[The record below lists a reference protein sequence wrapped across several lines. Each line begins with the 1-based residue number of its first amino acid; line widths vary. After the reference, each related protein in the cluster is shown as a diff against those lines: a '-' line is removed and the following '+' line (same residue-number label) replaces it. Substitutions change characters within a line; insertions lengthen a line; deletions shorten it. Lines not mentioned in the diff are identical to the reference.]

1 MPRDFYKILGVPRDA
16 SPDQIKKAYRRLARK
31 WHPDF
36 NPGNKEAEQKFK
48 DISAAYEC
56 LSNKE
61 KRKIYDEFG
70 EEGLQAGFDAEKARE
85 YKKWQ
90 DFQRQQAGRSYQDFG
105 RYENAEDIFGD
116 LFGFT
121 GGQAGFRAT
130 QSSRGR
136 DIEHHMTIDLISALK
151 GFKTELSMETLKPCP
166 TCNGSGIDPK
176 APLTTCPACGGSGR
190 LNIAEGPIRFT
201 QACPQCR
208 GHGKTGKPCPRCGGR
223 GQVSGT
229 ERIKVTIP
237 QGVKEGSKVRVAG
250 KGEPGLNGGPPGDL
264 YLIIHIKE
272 HPLLRREGDDL
283 YMDIP
288 VTVREAVAGGTI
300 TLPTPDGEV
309 RLKVP
314 PGSQSGQLLKL
325 RGKGAVNPKTKK
337 RGDLLVKLIVKVP
350 QSNAGEVL
358 EAAEKME
365 KYYKENVR
373 AGIRF

>member
-325 RGKGAVNPKTKK
+325 RGKGAANPKTKK